1 MWCAI
6 HFPCFAVDLARRG
19 QASGDPLAVTL
30 RHGAQVHVYACNDAA
45 VQAGI
50 SPGMALAAAHALVPS
65 LQLAARDAA
74 AEHQALA
81 HLADW
86 AGQYSSLVSLVP
98 PDGLVVE
105 IGRSLALFGDPDA
118 LCRRIQKALT
128 ELGFVAAVA
137 RAPTPLAATWFAR
150 AALAPAAMSAWQERL
165 HALPLAILDEA
176 HAPYAALRK
185 MGLRTL
191 GDVVRLPRAE
201 LRRRVGPSLLHAIDR
216 ALGHAPDPRTAFVAP
231 AHFQQCIELLAPAF
245 ATEALLFA
253 LRRLFLALE
262 GFLRARQAGISEV
275 MVQLRHAD
283 HPITQQRLGFHQTGC
298 ALSVWLDVAREWLA
312 RLLLPDAVQAIT
324 VHTTHILPLQPQQRD
339 ALAPSAPCEH
349 TALLLSRLQ
358 ARLGEHA
365 VHSVCSV
372 AEHRPEYAWQ
382 HCAARLVSDAA
393 AATTDNDK
401 ESMASGDSPPRPLW
415 LLPHPEP
422 LPLVAQRPWFDG
434 AVHLAHGPERI
445 ESGWWDDHDVQRD
458 YFVAHSAR
466 GERLWIFRTLK
477 TPPQWFLH
485 GFFG

>member
-6 HFPCFAVDLARRG
+6 HLPCFAIDLASRG
-19 QASGDPLAVTL
+19 HATRDPLAVTL

-45 VQAGI
+45 ARAGI
-50 SPGMALAAAHALVPS
+50 TPGMALAAAQALLP
-65 LQLAARDAA
+65 QLRLVARDAA
-74 AEHQALA
+74 AENQALA

-118 LCRRIQKALT
+118 LCRRIQQALT
-128 ELGFVAAVA
+128 ELGFIATVT

-150 AALAPAAMSAWQERL
+150 AGISPAATPSWQECL
-165 HALPLAILDEA
+165 HALPLAILLDET
-176 HAPYAALRK
+176 HAPYDALRK

-191 GDVVRLPRAE
+191 GDLIRLPRAE
-201 LRRRVGPSLLHAIDR
+201 LRRRVGPALLQALDR

-231 AHFQQCIELLAPAF
+231 AHFQQRIELLAPAY
-245 ATEALLFA
+245 ATEALLFV
-253 LRRLFLALE
+253 LRRLLLALE
-262 GFLRARQAGISEV
+262 GFLRARQAGVSEV
-275 MVQLRHAD
+275 LVQLSHAD
-283 HPITQQRLGFHQTGC
+283 QPATQQRLGFHQVGC
-298 ALSVWLDVAREWLA
+298 ALSMWLDVAREWLA
-312 RLLLPDAVQAIT
+312 RLRLPEAVQAIS
-324 VHTTHILPLQPQQRD
+324 VSATHLLPLRPQQHD
-339 ALAPSAPCEH
+339 ALSLTVPSEH

-358 ARLGEHA
+358 ARLGEQA
-365 VHSVCSV
+365 VHSVCSI

-382 HCAARLVSDAA
+382 RCAARLVVDA
-393 AATTDNDK
+393 
-401 ESMASGDSPPRPLW
+401 SASGDRWTDGSDEGSPRPLW
-415 LLPHPEP
+415 LLPQPEP

-434 AVHLAHGPERI
+434 TVYLAQGPERI

-466 GERLWIFRTLK
+466 GERLWIFRTLQ
-477 TPPQWFLH
+477 TPSQWFLH